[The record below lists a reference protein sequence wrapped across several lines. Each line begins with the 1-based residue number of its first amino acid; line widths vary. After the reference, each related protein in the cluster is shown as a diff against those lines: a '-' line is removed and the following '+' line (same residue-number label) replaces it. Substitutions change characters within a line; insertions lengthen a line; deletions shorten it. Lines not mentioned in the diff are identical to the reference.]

1 MHLHE
6 NERLVL
12 LIDGPYLHVMSKAL
26 GIEVDFK
33 RLLALF
39 RSKGRLVRALYYSPE
54 IEEQEF
60 SAVRPLLDWLAYNGF
75 AVISKPVKHFTDA
88 HGVRKLKGS
97 MNIQIAVD
105 AMRLADAVDHIVLI
119 SGDSDFKPLVAMLQ
133 EKGKR
138 VSIVSTLA
146 TQPAMVADELRRQ
159 ADQFVDMAELE
170 ALICRDRPAVH
181 AHSKPVANPQGE
193 GAVTVV
199 QRSRRRSQTV
209 VPASAPTAIQRAPS
223 TAPLEATGSAAR

>member
-75 AVISKPVKHFTDA
+75 AVISKPVKHFSDA

-159 ADQFVDMAELE
+159 ADQFVDMADME

-181 AHSKPVANPQGE
+181 AESKPNVESQRE
-193 GAVTVV
+193 RAVPVL
-199 QRSRRRSQTV
+199 QRSRRRSQNV
-209 VPASAPTAIQRAPS
+209 VSASAPSSNQSAPS
-223 TAPLEATGSAAR
+223 AATLDVTGSAAR